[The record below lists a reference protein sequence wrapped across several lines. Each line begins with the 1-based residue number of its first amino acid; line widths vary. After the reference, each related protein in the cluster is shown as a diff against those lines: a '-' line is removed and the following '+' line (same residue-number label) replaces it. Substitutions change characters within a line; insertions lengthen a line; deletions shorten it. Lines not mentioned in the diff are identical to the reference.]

1 MTLEE
6 WEEEKDRELDE
17 SLTTL
22 FQAVERPEP
31 SAGFASKTMKA
42 VRLAPL
48 AAGRHDLRLPW
59 TTPAGWAA
67 LVAGVAATLYGI
79 VFTQPAIAE
88 AFAMLVAGGI
98 RAGIWLVRWVHISV
112 VMVDLL
118 STTGG
123 AVARVMST
131 GEAAAGL
138 TLMLCIAGFSLSM
151 LQRLLCSEKGP
162 ST

>member
-1 MTLEE
+1 VTLEE

-17 SLTTL
+17 RLTRL
-22 FQAVERPEP
+22 FQAVERPEA

-42 VRLAPL
+42 VRLAQL
-48 AAGRHDLRLPW
+48 AAGRQELRRPW

-67 LVAGVAATLYGI
+67 LVAGIVAALYGI
-79 VFTQPAIAE
+79 VSTQPAIVA

-98 RAGIWLVRWVHISV
+98 RAGIWLVRSVHVSV
-112 VMVDLL
+112 AMFDLL
-118 STTGG
+118 STAGG

-138 TLMLCIAGFSLSM
+138 TLMLGIAGFSLSM
-151 LQRLLCSEKGP
+151 LQRLLFSEKGP
-162 ST
+162 SS

>member
-17 SLTTL
+17 RLTRL

-42 VRLAPL
+42 VRRAQL

-67 LVAGVAATLYGI
+67 LVAGIVATLYGT
-79 VFTQPAIAE
+79 VFTQPAIVE

-98 RAGIWLVRWVHISV
+98 RAGIWLVGSVHVSLA
-112 VMVDLL
+112 MFDLL
-118 STTGG
+118 ATAGG

-131 GEAAAGL
+131 REAAAGL
-138 TLMLCIAGFSLSM
+138 TLMLGIAGLSLSM
-151 LQRLLCSEKGP
+151 LQRLLFSEKGP
-162 ST
+162 SL

>member
-48 AAGRHDLRLPW
+48 AAGGHAHPPSGVI
-59 TTPAGWAA
+59 PAG
-67 LVAGVAATLYGI
+67 
-79 VFTQPAIAE
+79 
-88 AFAMLVAGGI
+88 GGGGQG
-98 RAGIWLVRWVHISV
+98 RVGAKP
-112 VMVDLL
+112 VM
-118 STTGG
+118 
-123 AVARVMST
+123 RV
-131 GEAAAGL
+131 L
-138 TLMLCIAGFSLSM
+138 
-151 LQRLLCSEKGP
+151 
-162 ST
+162 